1 MSMTD
6 DLRNKRAREN
16 ILELQNRAEGQ
27 DRINR
32 DLKRRLERVEEEIHS
47 IKQLLEERPQA

>member
-1 MSMTD
+1 MSMSD

-47 IKQLLEERPQA
+47 IKRLLEERPQA